1 MYDFDELQKLLD
13 FTLPEEE
20 KFRAQEVPRI
30 QQGLLG
36 SSGDQNRQMEELI
49 QRGRDSGEQLAQF
62 ANAPIGSNVA
72 EQRMTA
78 TQQQARQA
86 LADRGEQQLRTGAL
100 LGKIASL
107 FIPGGGLFK
116 FIKSKF

>member
-1 MYDFDELQKLLD
+1 MYNYSDDEIQKLLGD
-13 FTLPEEE
+13 IMPEEQ
-20 KFRAQEVPRI
+20 KYRPQIR
-30 QQGLLG
+30 QGLLG